1 MPHSFRRLLVAA
13 AIAALI
19 PACGTK
25 RESNA
30 PAEPPGAPGL
40 SQAATMAA
48 PALMEESNAR
58 AVTPPS
64 ALPTSAS
71 QDSIVPS
78 MIIRTGQ
85 AYIEVDSLEL
95 GIAQVQRLARI
106 VGGYIANSSVQAGE
120 GQQRSATL
128 EIKVAAAR
136 YDQALNGLTG
146 IGKLLSSTT
155 SAQDVGEEFVDV
167 TARVAN
173 ARRLEERLLTLLAT
187 RTGRLDDVLA
197 VERELARV
205 REEIE
210 RYDGRLRFLR
220 SRIAVSTLTVT
231 VAERGPIVGQP
242 GSNVIIEAFKRA
254 WRNFVNV
261 IASGIELMGGLLPLL
276 ALVVLAAFGWRRWRR
291 WRRDA
296 SAAHHPA
303 SAAPMPPPGAS
314 TPQP

>member
-1 MPHSFRRLLVAA
+1 MSHPFRRLLVAA

-25 RESNA
+25 SESNA
-30 PAEPPGAPGL
+30 PAEPPGAARL

-48 PALMEESNAR
+48 PALAAPAPMEASNAR

-155 SAQDVGEEFVDV
+155 TAQDVGEEFVDV

-205 REEIE
+205 REEI
-210 RYDGRLRFLR
+210 DGNTGRLRFLR
-220 SRIAVSTLTVT
+220 SKIAVSTLTVT
-231 VAERGPIVGQP
+231 VAERGPVVGQP

-261 IASGIELMGGLLPLL
+261 IASGIGLMGGLLPLL
-276 ALVVLAAFGWRRWRR
+276 ALVVLAGFGWRRWRR
-291 WRRDA
+291 WREARKA
-296 SAAHHPA
+296 SASSKGTNP
-303 SAAPMPPPGAS
+303 
-314 TPQP
+314 

>member
-1 MPHSFRRLLVAA
+1 MSNSLRRLLVVATM
-13 AIAALI
+13 AALI
-19 PACGTK
+19 PACG
-25 RESNA
+25 RRSESNA
-30 PAEPPGAPGL
+30 PAEPPSAVA
-40 SQAATMAA
+40 QTEAA
-48 PALMEESNAR
+48 PSPMASMAQ

-71 QDSIVPS
+71 QDSVVPS

-95 GIAQVQRLARI
+95 GVAQVQRLARI
-106 VGGYIANSSVQAGE
+106 VGGYIANSSIQSGE

-128 EIKVAAAR
+128 EIKVASSR

-155 SAQDVGEEFVDV
+155 NAQDVGEEFVDV

-187 RTGRLDDVLA
+187 RTGKLDDVLA

-220 SRIAVSTLTVT
+220 SKIAVSTLTVT
-231 VAERGPIVGQP
+231 VAERGPVVGQP
-242 GSNVIIEAFKRA
+242 GSNVMVEAFRRA

-261 IASGIELMGGLLPLL
+261 IASGIELLGGLLPLL

-291 WRRDA
+291 RRDA
-296 SAAHHPA
+296 RRA
-303 SAAPMPPPGAS
+303 SSSSQGTIP
-314 TPQP
+314 

>member
-1 MPHSFRRLLVAA
+1 MSHSFRRLLVAA
-13 AIAALI
+13 TIAALI
-19 PACGTK
+19 PACGRK
-25 RESNA
+25 SESNA

-40 SQAATMAA
+40 SRMATEAA
-48 PALMEESNAR
+48 PATMTSRAQ

-64 ALPTSAS
+64 ALPTSVS
-71 QDSIVPS
+71 QDSLVPS

-95 GIAQVQRLARI
+95 GIAQVQRLART
-106 VGGYIANSSVQAGE
+106 VGGYIANSSIQAGE

-128 EIKVAAAR
+128 EIKVAASR

-146 IGKLLSSTT
+146 IGRLLSSTT
-155 SAQDVGEEFVDV
+155 TAQDVGEEFVDV

-187 RTGRLDDVLA
+187 RTGKLDDVLA

-205 REEIE
+205 REEI
-210 RYDGRLRFLR
+210 DGNTGRLRFLR
-220 SRIAVSTLTVT
+220 SKIAVSTLTVT
-231 VAERGPIVGQP
+231 VAERGPVVGQP
-242 GSNVIIEAFKRA
+242 GSNVIVEAFKRA
-254 WRNFVNV
+254 WRNFVTV
-261 IASGIELMGGLLPLL
+261 IASGIGLLGGLLPLL
-276 ALVVLAAFGWRRWRR
+276 ALVVLVVFGWRRWRR
-291 WRRDA
+291 GA

-314 TPQP
+314 TPKP